1 MTGSMESGIQFGSGQ
16 LLYTRIADKICEYIK
31 DNEIKIGEK
40 IPSER
45 TLSVI
50 MGVSRNSVREAI
62 RELEGK
68 GILHVEAGRGSF
80 LTGEVTDRAM
90 LIKIK
95 KQSFFEL
102 FEVKTV
108 LERHVIRELIYELK
122 DDKLNELEELAQK
135 MVKLSRA
142 GIFPQKLDDIFHGK
156 LLDSYWNKA
165 MGEIVR
171 KLMLTFAEYNAS
183 YFNTGFGIVN
193 EKNQSVLDTIPLH
206 LEMIRC
212 MKRRDLE
219 STMEAYNEIVKIDIS
234 IYSLVQE

>member
-1 MTGSMESGIQFGSGQ
+1 
-16 LLYTRIADKICEYIK
+16 
-31 DNEIKIGEK
+31 
-40 IPSER
+40 
-45 TLSVI
+45 
-50 MGVSRNSVREAI
+50 
-62 RELEGK
+62 
-68 GILHVEAGRGSF
+68 
-80 LTGEVTDRAM
+80 M

-171 KLMLTFAEYNAS
+171 KLMLTFDC
-183 YFNTGFGIVN
+183 
-193 EKNQSVLDTIPLH
+193 KPSV
-206 LEMIRC
+206 
-212 MKRRDLE
+212 
-219 STMEAYNEIVKIDIS
+219 
-234 IYSLVQE
+234 